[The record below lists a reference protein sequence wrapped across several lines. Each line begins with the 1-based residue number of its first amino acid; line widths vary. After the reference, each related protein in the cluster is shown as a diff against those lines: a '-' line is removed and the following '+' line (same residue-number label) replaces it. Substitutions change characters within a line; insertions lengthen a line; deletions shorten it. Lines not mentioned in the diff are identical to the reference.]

1 MSIIA
6 RLALAGITV
15 RAALTAEGWRWL
27 PLEAISPNVEIVS
40 SGTGFTLPHNGW
52 WEIRITTPQSTS
64 VSQGGTT
71 VTVPAGTTFLHR
83 QVTSGRTV
91 MVGATVAAENVGKE
105 IFATAR
111 PL

>member
-1 MSIIA
+1 MAIIA
-6 RLALAGITV
+6 RLAPPEITV
-15 RAALTAEGWRWL
+15 RAVLAAEGWRWL
-27 PLEAISPNVEIVS
+27 PLEAISPNAEIVS
-40 SGTGFTLPHNGW
+40 AGTGFTLPHIGW

-64 VSQGGTT
+64 VALGGST
-71 VTVPAGTTFLHR
+71 VTVPAGTAFLHR